1 MSEARSGRALLLS
14 GLALILAGAAGGC
27 LGGSLSRS
35 ELAETPIALL
45 YWSAEEGRRRLE
57 MLGMAENDKTPYN
70 RRQGVAELGR
80 IKDLTGSGVLGNAD
94 LRYPGRVIL
103 LNPRT
108 LEITEVPQAPL
119 GARPLSWSE
128 GHEKLM
134 ISTNRVDGTHRLY
147 EVEIETGEMKPLTGR
162 RKNYIAGAFGP
173 DRSVAYASVDVDRA
187 GTLEG
192 IIWAGDGRSRAVP
205 VAADVLARHVD
216 YAPDGSSIVYVPRP
230 IGSSRRYSVQTQA
243 PTPGAVP
250 SVVGPGEEPVF
261 SPDSQWI
268 VYVAPTGP
276 QGSRTRLVRARAD
289 GSGRT
294 TMGRAVRSE
303 KSPAVS
309 PDGDFV
315 IYVSQHNGLDRLFV
329 KRFDGSGDRLLFDKG
344 AVAWPVW

>member
-1 MSEARSGRALLLS
+1 VSRLRFGRALLPS
-14 GLALILAGAAGGC
+14 GLALILAVASGGC
-27 LGGSLSRS
+27 LGTSLSRS
-35 ELAETPIALL
+35 EIAETPIALL

-57 MLGMAENDKTPYN
+57 MLGMTDNGKTPFH
-70 RRQGVAELGR
+70 RREGVADLGR
-80 IKDLTGSGVLGNAD
+80 IKDLTGTGTLGNAD
-94 LRYPGRVIL
+94 IRYPGRVVL

-108 LEITEVPQAPL
+108 LEISEVPQAPQ

-147 EVEIETGEMKPLTGR
+147 EIEIETGEMRSVTGR

-173 DRSVAYASVDVDRA
+173 DRSVAYASVDLNGQGVP
-187 GTLEG
+187 EG

-205 VAADVLARHVD
+205 IAEGVLARHVD

-230 IGSSRRYSVQTQA
+230 MGPTQRHIVQTQA
-243 PTPGAVP
+243 PTPGSLP
-250 SVVGPGEEPVF
+250 SVVGPGEEPVY

-268 VYVAPTGP
+268 VYAAPTGLR
-276 QGSRTRLVRARAD
+276 GARSRLLRARAD

-294 TMGRAVRSE
+294 TIGRAVRSE

-309 PDGDFV
+309 PDGNFV
-315 IYVSQHNGLDRLFV
+315 IYVSEHNGLDRLFV
-329 KRFDGSGDRLLFDKG
+329 KRFDGSGDRLLFDDG